1 MSEVL
6 RAQILLERKQHT
18 TLKQIA
24 RRQHK
29 SLSELTREIVSS
41 YLALY
46 EQQESDDALQAL
58 EELRA
63 MREKQAV
70 YPGNLVAEAR
80 AERKR
85 QVEDV
90 WQQ

>member
-1 MSEVL
+1 MSEML

-18 TLKQIA
+18 TLMQIA

-29 SLSELTREIVSS
+29 SLSELTREIVRS

-46 EQQESDDALQAL
+46 EKQECDDALQAL

-63 MREKQAV
+63 VREKQAV
-70 YPGNLVAEAR
+70 YPGDLVAEAR
-80 AERKR
+80 AERER
-85 QVEDV
+85 QMESV
-90 WQQ
+90 WQP